1 MLTLIPCPPQQLDA
15 VLQLFWETVH
25 TVNAQDY
32 TPAQLDAWAPKEP
45 DRLRWRRKWDTS
57 LVWAAWQD
65 GELAGFANLEPPDHL
80 DCLYVSARH
89 QRQGVATA
97 LAQKME
103 QLARESGA
111 SRLRV
116 EASLTARG
124 FFARRGYQELR
135 RQQVPLRGQ
144 QLTNFIMEKPL

>member
-1 MLTLIPCPPQQLDA
+1 MLTLTPCPPQQLDA

-57 LVWAAWQD
+57 LVWAVWQD

-124 FFARRGYQELR
+124 FFARRGYRELR

>member
-1 MLTLIPCPPQQLDA
+1 MLTLTPCPPQQLDA

-124 FFARRGYQELR
+124 FFARRGYRELC